1 MGRKKKTQD
10 WTSLTQEDVVDRCAQ
25 KKFNDRQQRA
35 KSSMDMRTKNHD
47 IFSKI
52 SHMQNIYPLSG
63 NEWSEGSTQAIK
75 RKIRAQTIQRVPDGE
90 IVTQFDKN
98 SIEQIEI
105 EFIFKHKI
113 LTSEYDG
120 KDMLKNIW
128 RAFNYSYDY
137 GFACVRSGFEKDLDG
152 RITALKTNMSEV
164 NRLKTDILNLINDEI
179 LALDTSDIGIP
190 LGSLF
195 LPELFSGKGPAIPV
209 RILSIRNSD
218 ATFSSKFSQAGINQ
232 TLHQLTMIVS
242 ADVAVLVLG
251 QTSSFTVNSEV
262 VVAET
267 VIVGDV
273 PSTFLQTGGNYESKR

>member
-1 MGRKKKTQD
+1 MRRRVRKLFRLLLIFLAAACLCFLMLRSRYRDVLQELAETQVKNT
-10 WTSLTQEDVVDRCAQ
+10 TSDLTNDAIAKQIAQGVIQYDR
-25 KKFNDRQQRA
+25 
-35 KSSMDMRTKNHD
+35 
-47 IFSKI
+47 
-52 SHMQNIYPLSG
+52 
-63 NEWSEGSTQAIK
+63 
-75 RKIRAQTIQRVPDGE
+75 
-90 IVTQFDKN
+90 IV
-98 SIEQIEI
+98 
-105 EFIFKHKI
+105 
-113 LTSEYDG
+113 Y
-120 KDMLKNIW
+120 
-128 RAFNYSYDY
+128 
-137 GFACVRSGFEKDLDG
+137 FEKDLEG

-209 RILSIRNSD
+209 HILSIRNSD
-218 ATFSSKFSQAGINQ
+218 AAFTSRFSQAGINQ

-242 ADVAVLVLG
+242 VDVAVLVLG

-273 PSTFLQTGGNYESKR
+273 PSTFLQTGGDYESQR